1 MAERDL
7 SDTTALTKARSDDE
21 LRVANRVLREWFLT
35 AMVTLLVVV
44 WLVSSQITERADH
57 MVYDGLNRIMP
68 VEASEDI
75 VVVGIDNRSLDA
87 IGPWPWP
94 RDIHARLIDRL
105 SAVGSGPIA
114 YDVLFLEQTPQDTA
128 LEAAVA
134 KAGNVYMPALIGV
147 PGSNG
152 APWFVDLPSGK
163 LSSVAAGIGHVMLT
177 PDEDGTV
184 RHLPLWLSTE
194 QQNHGHL
201 VLPLAQTRLGTQTL
215 SPPALA
221 RTAELTAAAPTLIRY
236 PTQQAGYR
244 VLSFI
249 DVLNGEIPAEFL
261 RNRLVLVGATA
272 QGMGDR
278 YATTNSP
285 DSELVPGV
293 EIQAALLQT
302 LIDQS
307 APKQP
312 SPIVHLLLSVLPIVL
327 ILVGFLFLRPASNT
341 LLGLGLLVASIAASA
356 IALKLGWWWPPVS
369 AIAGVMIA
377 WPLWSWRRLAAAY
390 SYMQTEMSSL
400 DRERSRLNLA
410 SLSSRPVWRTGDEIS
425 RQMHALHSTMKQV
438 RDFNNFISQS
448 VRSLPD
454 AAVITDND
462 DVVLMANS
470 RAQNLFADA
479 ELEHQP
485 ISKLFAQLGQSE
497 WKKWLAVTTVAHED
511 IVTRDGRALQIA
523 TAPLTDAEG
532 KRAGSI
538 IRFADV
544 TQMRAAERQR
554 ERTLQL
560 LGHDMR
566 APQVSIIALLDNPK
580 PPEDFLKR
588 IRSNANQTLE
598 LAEGYVQLSRA
609 ESQML
614 RLQTTDLGQLLTEAA
629 DMMWPQAAAKGVDL
643 HSPNVDDEYLV
654 QADSALLRRVL
665 INLLD
670 NAIRHTPT
678 GSRVMCDLFKHGG
691 KITITIADEGQGFDP
706 DVRSRMFQPY
716 QGGKIA
722 GAGLG
727 LSFVGTVIQ
736 RHGGHVGLE
745 PPAGL
750 PANETGTCFY
760 ITLDEDRDEDEA

>member
-1 MAERDL
+1 MLERDP
-7 SDTTALTKARSDDE
+7 SETSAPHKGRSDDE
-21 LRVANRVLREWFLT
+21 LRVANRVLQEWFIT
-35 AMVTLLVVV
+35 AVVTLLIVV
-44 WLVSSQITERADH
+44 WLVSSHITERADH
-57 MVYDGLNRIMP
+57 MVYDGLSRIMP
-68 VEASEDI
+68 VEASDDI
-75 VVVGIDNRSLDA
+75 VVVAIDNRSLDRL
-87 IGPWPWP
+87 GPWPWP
-94 RDIHARLIDRL
+94 RDLHARLIDRL
-105 SAVGSGPIA
+105 SELHTGPVA
-114 YDVLFLEQTPQDTA
+114 YDVLFLEQTPQDAA
-128 LEAAVA
+128 LAASVA
-134 KAGNVYMPALIGV
+134 KAGNIYLPALIGA
-147 PGSNG
+147 PGPNG
-152 APWFVDLPSGK
+152 APWYVDMPVSD
-163 LSSVAAGIGHVMLT
+163 LSTAAAGLGHVMLT

-184 RHLPLWLSTE
+184 RHLPLWLTTE
-194 QQNHGHL
+194 QEPFGHL
-201 VLPLAQTRLGTQTL
+201 VLPLARTRLGPNAFS
-215 SPPALA
+215 SPPVA
-221 RTAELTAAAPTLIRY
+221 TQPELSTREDRLIRY
-236 PTQQAGYR
+236 PDSHGGYR
-244 VLSFI
+244 VLSFV
-249 DVLNGEIPAEFL
+249 DVLNGEIPEDFL
-261 RNRLVLVGATA
+261 RNKLVLVGATA
-272 QGMGDR
+272 HGMGDR
-278 YATTNSP
+278 YASTTSP
-285 DSELVPGV
+285 DSQLSTGV

-302 LIDQS
+302 LIQQT
-307 APKQP
+307 ALKQP
-312 SPIVHLLLSVLPIVL
+312 STLGHLLLSIMPIVL
-327 ILVGFLFLRPASNT
+327 MFAGFLFLRPASNT
-341 LLGLGLLVASIAASA
+341 VLGLALLLTCVAASIAAF
-356 IALKLGWWWPPVS
+356 KLGWWWSPVS
-369 AIAGVMIA
+369 AMAGVMIA

-390 SYMQTEMSSL
+390 SYMQAEMGNL
-400 DRERSRLNLA
+400 DRERSSLNLA

-462 DVVLMANS
+462 DKVLMANS
-470 RAQNLFADA
+470 RAHALFEDKN
-479 ELEHQP
+479 LEHQP
-485 ISKLFAQLGQSE
+485 VSRLFASLGQSD
-497 WKKWLAVTTVAHED
+497 WRKWLVVSAMGHED
-511 IVTRDGRALQIA
+511 ITTSDGRALQIA

-588 IRSNANQTLE
+588 IRANANQTLE

-629 DMMWPQAAAKGVDL
+629 DLMWPQAAAKGVDL
-643 HSPNVDDEYLV
+643 NSPDVDAEYLV
-654 QADSALLRRVL
+654 KADSALLRRVL

-670 NAIRHTPT
+670 NAVRHTPT
-678 GSRVMCDLFKHGG
+678 GSRVMCDLFKHDGR
-691 KITITIADEGQGFDP
+691 ITITIADEGQGFDP

-736 RHGGHVGLE
+736 RHGGQVGLE
-745 PPAGL
+745 PPAGV
-750 PANETGTCFY
+750 PEHQTGTCFY
-760 ITLDEDRDEDEA
+760 ITLDEAEDEA